1 MLDALGKSTCR
12 DATDGKWDVWPYPS
26 WMERIPVHGS
36 SAAAAAH
43 GSGSAAAAPGSGS
56 GSAAAAPGSG
66 SADAAHGSG
75 SADAAHPTW
84 WHSDDAPTDAELT
97 AADKWWQEE
106 GERMVKGKSRGKGT
120 PAGELKLPELD
131 AQPEEEHWPEWPE
144 QDWGGDGDWGA
155 GDWGAGGADWAAAGV
170 YDDSDTD
177 DQ

>member
-56 GSAAAAPGSG
+56 
-66 SADAAHGSG
+66 ADAAHGSG

-106 GERMVKGKSRGKGT
+106 GENE
-120 PAGELKLPELD
+120 AGE
-131 AQPEEEHWPEWPE
+131 EESII
-144 QDWGGDGDWGA
+144 
-155 GDWGAGGADWAAAGV
+155 
-170 YDDSDTD
+170 Y
-177 DQ
+177 